1 MKMPATVG
9 LAFALAIGLSGLTGR
24 AGEARASSLNDA
36 QSQDRAE
43 FVLLLRKARHGD
55 SDAQWSAAMTYLRLG
70 EPGLAM
76 PLLDSAA
83 ASGHVLAIS
92 QLGALHEEGRG
103 VEKSREKALEW
114 YRKAAEQGDPASM
127 AALARL
133 LPRSDPQAVEF
144 RLRSAG
150 AGNPD
155 AQYALG
161 LDLLGRGDEKALA
174 ESHAWFLKAAEQ
186 GHVGAQVAV
195 GQQFLE
201 GKAVKGNADQGRTWL
216 QRAARSGDPAAS
228 FMLGRIYLANGDSDS
243 EAARKSLQSAA
254 EAGHREAQFLFGKLL
269 AGSKVNFDKREAV
282 IWLEK
287 AWAAGHIPAANR
299 LGELLRE
306 PVDGLQQPKRARE
319 LFLQAAEKGNI
330 DAMYNFAE
338 MQHAGVGGVRDT
350 FEALK
355 WYGRAADGKHER
367 ATEVVEA
374 LLGSTLKTSSLGL
387 KGFWQ

>member
-1 MKMPATVG
+1 VKMPATVG

-201 GKAVKGNADQGRTWL
+201 GKAVKGSADQGRTWL

-228 FMLGRIYLANGDSDS
+228 FMLAVSTLPTGFRQRSGTQVLAIGGRSGASRGAVPVR
-243 EAARKSLQSAA
+243 EAARGS
-254 EAGHREAQFLFGKLL
+254 EALP
-269 AGSKVNFDKREAV
+269 DKREAAR
-282 IWLEK
+282 WLEK
-287 AWAAGHIPAANR
+287 AWLAGHIVAANR

-306 PVDGLQQPKRARE
+306 LLRVLQQPARARE
-319 LFLQAAEKGNI
+319 LFSKRQEKAI
-330 DAMYNFAE
+330 
-338 MQHAGVGGVRDT
+338 
-350 FEALK
+350 
-355 WYGRAADGKHER
+355 
-367 ATEVVEA
+367 
-374 LLGSTLKTSSLGL
+374 STPCIILP
-387 KGFWQ
+387 